1 MRRCLLLLPLL
12 LCACKPAEESHMK
25 AIIGAVMI
33 DGAGGPPV
41 SNSVVVV
48 AGGEIRD
55 AGASS
60 NVPIPA
66 EADKID
72 GSGRYLVPGFVDV
85 CAAADPPGVV
95 RATSPEEAR
104 ARVAALVAAK
114 VSVIYIGK
122 AAPAATQAALEAA
135 RDAGIA
141 ALGQAST
148 QAEVQLL
155 VDGGV
160 SGILGMIRDTEDL
173 NAALLAR
180 LRDLHIVFA
189 PSLATLPPGEQEPAR
204 RNTRRLFAA
213 SVPLAL
219 ASRGGDLLREA
230 EALSDAGIPPLDVI
244 VAATRNGALALHQAE
259 RQGTIQP
266 GRRADLILLSANPGE
281 DVRNLRRVAGRLVAG
296 EWIRK

>member
-1 MRRCLLLLPLL
+1 
-12 LCACKPAEESHMK
+12 
-25 AIIGAVMI
+25 MI